1 MKANR
6 GTPLFRTRMPHV
18 DQREAEAH
26 PSCIACMLIPACRY
40 DTSTL
45 FIMAFAAGS
54 SLSLHLVINMP
65 RRSVKSCICP
75 IEKHAWLHQRSYRRI
90 SIELRSYR

>member
-1 MKANR
+1 MYNSCR
-6 GTPLFRTRMPHV
+6 NLWQCHSDRV
-18 DQREAEAH
+18 QEVAH

-54 SLSLHLVINMP
+54 SLSLHLVMKMP
-65 RRSVKSCICP
+65 RRSVNSCICGVAD
-75 IEKHAWLHQRSYRRI
+75 HAWHVSVAYDWLLDRV
-90 SIELRSYR
+90 

>member
-1 MKANR
+1 MQE
-6 GTPLFRTRMPHV
+6 V
-18 DQREAEAH
+18 AH

-54 SLSLHLVINMP
+54 SLSLHLVMNMP
-65 RRSVKSCICP
+65 RRSVNSCICY
-75 IEKHAWLHQRSYRRI
+75 IAETVFGDMNVV
-90 SIELRSYR
+90 